1 MGDLSKNFS
10 TQEFQCPCCGVAS
23 VDPRLVNL
31 LQKVRD
37 EFGKPISITSGYRC
51 AAHNKAVGGSET
63 SSHLSGLAVD
73 MACKS
78 SAQRFEMLKP
88 ILKYFKRLG
97 IGKDFIHGD
106 CDPMKDERVAWL
118 YSEETPK
125 RPWELEPLNKGY
137 TKDGVIQ

>member
-51 AAHNKAVGGSET
+51 AAHNKAVKGSAT
-63 SSHLSGLAVD
+63 SSHLYGFAVD
-73 MACKS
+73 VACAS
-78 SAQRFEMLKP
+78 SAYRFDLLRIIP
-88 ILKYFKRLG
+88 QYFVRFG
-97 IGKDFIHGD
+97 VGADFIHLD
-106 CDPMKDERVAWL
+106 VDQTKDQKVAWV
-118 YSEETPK
+118 YSNPT
-125 RPWELEPLNKGY
+125 PWELEPLGKGY
-137 TKDGVIQ
+137 GVIK